1 MKDTGYR
8 IQDTGVSKFTDLK
21 AWQISHQLV
30 IEIYKETIKFPK
42 EEIYS
47 IVSQLR
53 RAAVSITS
61 NIAEGFARFNKKEKT
76 QFYRIA
82 AGSVTEVQNQI
93 LISRDVGYLSNQVF
107 LSLAVKTQ
115 DSIKLINGLI
125 KSTLK
130 TQNPE
135 SKILNPEDNKE
146 DNSNSKEP
154 SDE

>member
-30 IEIYKETIKFPK
+30 
-42 EEIYS
+42 
-47 IVSQLR
+47 
-53 RAAVSITS
+53 
-61 NIAEGFARFNKKEKT
+61 
-76 QFYRIA
+76 FYRIA

-107 LSLAVKTQ
+107 LSLAAKTQ